1 MGYHAIHDYYMRPT
15 GEQINSPWTMFATS
29 VSGRMTR
36 SVGALQKF

>member
-15 GEQINSPWTMFATS
+15 GEQIKSPLTMFATS
-29 VSGRMTR
+29 ASGRMTR